1 MNFISLE
8 SDRSIINDFDECV
21 PHVVIPSYVRVIGP
35 CTFMDETVLQSIKMP
50 SGLETIGSQAFFG
63 CINLSDVTI
72 PDTVT
77 NIEEQAFIYCSSLK
91 DIKLPESLTE
101 LGCQAFESC
110 TNLAHIEIPS
120 GVKSIQLN
128 TFYACESLKKVVLPA
143 ELLAIESCAFGN
155 CKSLKEITIPESVTS
170 IDDDAFEGDRGLIIR
185 GRRNS
190 FAERYAT
197 KHDIA
202 FMATDN
208 IGQSAVAIIT
218 ETFLST
224 NPFYTLNLPCTA
236 DRKAIVSA
244 AEEQSFFCDAQACTE
259 AQNALLN
266 PSKRL
271 SAELNWFLEESE
283 STASKIRDCIQ
294 NLTPIPTGQLSPLS
308 KLNATLYN
316 FSISSEGDSY
326 EIGYSILEIDSL
338 YSAIN
343 QNELYDSLCK
353 VRRTGNLPVSS
364 RSDFEKEYN
373 AKRQIIRQVIKSKLS
388 KLTWQEYTDLV
399 TIIAEKYIASADY
412 NDGIILSDVIDS
424 YEVEIS
430 DEINREADD
439 IMLTEESIRSSVN
452 NGYDID
458 VRQKIEFLISQV
470 TNWDKKVQP
479 LQLRSMA
486 SGMPHK
492 LSEDVGRAMRNLALY
507 LNNELHDTENALLLV
522 QAMKPVFAEIKSLSD
537 IFTKDSDDL
546 NDILVSQ
553 KEMDLINEEIDSV
566 KKYMLDIKT
575 CPNESKIDL
584 LISKVKSLDKKI
596 LIGGLRDDEMQGA
609 RESVCTIVRGFAI
622 ELHNS
627 HQKTDLALR
636 LTEALIDIFG
646 DIPAIRD
653 RLNNDISTLRQQL
666 RIKEANEKQRRTT
679 VIARLV
685 TLAVVACIA
694 LWLWIDSNN
703 GHLTKQDVPAVSYS
717 SSLETGT
724 KVYADIKSIFPA
736 VGIYTE
742 GSSNYSD
749 FVCECKTSSG
759 KTVWVYMTT
768 TEYKNNFDSTAS
780 TSTKA
785 QYAEEIKFSGTKRI
799 QGTTQKADSVMSG
812 LADDINSTMVINF
825 SSVE

>member
-8 SDRSIINDFDECV
+8 SDRSIINDFDECL
-21 PHVVIPSYVRVIGP
+21 PHVVIPSYARVIGS
-35 CTFMDETVLQSIKMP
+35 CAFMDETVLQSIKMP

-77 NIEEQAFIYCSSLK
+77 NIEEQAFIYCSSLR

-197 KHDIA
+197 KHGIA

-208 IGQSAVAIIT
+208 SGQSDVTIT

-236 DRKAIVSA
+236 DRKAIVAA
-244 AEEQSFFCDAQACTE
+244 AEEQSFFGNAQACTE

-283 STASKIRDCIQ
+283 TTVSRIRDCIQ
-294 NLTPIPTGQLSPLS
+294 SVTPIPTGQLSSLS

-316 FSISSEGDSY
+316 FSISKEGDSY

-338 YSAIN
+338 YSAIS

-364 RSDFEKEYN
+364 RSDFDKEYN

-424 YEVEIS
+424 YEIEIS
-430 DEINREADD
+430 DEIKREADD
-439 IMLTEESIRSSVN
+439 IMQSEESIRSSVN
-452 NGYDID
+452 RGYDID
-458 VRQKIEFLISQV
+458 IRQKIELLISKV

-522 QAMKPVFAEIKSLSD
+522 QAMKLVFAEIKSLSD

-575 CPNESKIDL
+575 YPNEPKIDL
-584 LISKVKSLDKKI
+584 LISKVKSLNEKI

-627 HQKTDLALR
+627 QQKTDLALR

-679 VIARLV
+679 VIMRLV
-685 TLAVVACIA
+685 TLVVVACIA

-703 GHLTKQDVPAVSYS
+703 GHLTKQDVPVVSYS

-785 QYAEEIKFSGTKRI
+785 QYAEEIKFSGMKRI
-799 QGTTQKADSVMSG
+799 QGTTQTADSVMFG